1 MKPGDQLSKISMLM
15 KLRNEH
21 VDNSIDFQVVNLSEV
36 KDFRIFGKPVGTIY
50 ARSDSAATLE

>member
-1 MKPGDQLSKISMLM
+1 M